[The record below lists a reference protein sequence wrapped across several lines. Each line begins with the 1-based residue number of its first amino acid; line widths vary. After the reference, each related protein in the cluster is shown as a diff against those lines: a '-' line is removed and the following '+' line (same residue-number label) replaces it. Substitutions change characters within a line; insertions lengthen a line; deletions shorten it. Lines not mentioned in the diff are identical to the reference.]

1 MSQKIES
8 RGQSSRNEARSRDM
22 PKPIP
27 SAQPNHPV
35 RVSIGGLD
43 MSGCTINYFCR
54 SICDTHE
61 LVGSDQESSRC
72 IGYQRNIGCRS
83 LGQVHRSETCFA
95 ALINAPEGG
104 DQE

>member
-8 RGQSSRNEARSRDM
+8 RRQSSRNEARSRDM

-27 SAQPNHPV
+27 SAQPDHPG

-54 SICDTHE
+54 SVCDTY
-61 LVGSDQESSRC
+61 LPVGSDNESSRS

-83 LGQVHRSETCFA
+83 LGQVHRSGNRLTE
-95 ALINAPEGG
+95 LNNAPGG
-104 DQE
+104 